1 MMANL
6 GQFADASAWIFGSI
20 GAVAA
25 FTDYRSGKIYNW
37 LTLPAIILGLV
48 LAAVLQG
55 WYGLGQ
61 AALGLGVAGALFL
74 PLFVTG
80 VLGGGDVKLLMAMG
94 TALGP
99 NRMLELAAI
108 SMAIAAAGAVAL
120 LVKHRRVV
128 PFISEVWKFARSV
141 FVRGLE
147 VQWPRLRRDIKA
159 PFGIA
164 IFLGFICVILK

>member
-1 MMANL
+1 MANL
-6 GQFADASAWIFGSI
+6 GSIAEVSAWIFGGI

-37 LTLPAIILGLV
+37 LTLPAIVLGLA
-48 LAAVLQG
+48 LAAVFQG

-61 AALGLGVAGALFL
+61 AVMGLGVAGALFL
-74 PLFVTG
+74 PLFATG
-80 VLGGGDVKLLMAMG
+80 VLGGGDVKLMMAMG
-94 TALGP
+94 TVLGP
-99 NRMLELAAI
+99 NRMIELAGV

-120 LVKHRRVV
+120 LIKHRRVV
-128 PFISEVWKFARSV
+128 PFCTEIWKFARSV

-164 IFLGFICVILK
+164 IFLGFICVILN